1 MLECTADMDSLMS
14 SPKALRGEKG
24 TDYWHINTL
33 SYPQRETE
41 VMLLCMWI
49 LVKKKDH
56 LISSSVF
63 VYTTDTL
70 CGSSPQDPSH
80 LILNSQTRQPL
91 HLNVSPNS

>member
-49 LVKKKDH
+49 LVKKKRPLNLFKRLCLH
-56 LISSSVF
+56 HRYF
-63 VYTTDTL
+63 VWF
-70 CGSSPQDPSH
+70 
-80 LILNSQTRQPL
+80 
-91 HLNVSPNS
+91 